1 VAKFSERLS
10 GVFLEEKDVEKNDT
24 KQEVL
29 LHFDSDTVTITKE
42 RYYRLLEIEEQY
54 KAQQQET
61 RRLQQLLE
69 EVIHTF
75 DDNPKII
82 YFKEHLHKRL
92 A

>member
-1 VAKFSERLS
+1 MLS
-10 GVFLEEKDVEKNDT
+10 NLCCCGI
-24 KQEVL
+24 L
-29 LHFDSDTVTITKE
+29 LHFSEDKVTITKE

-61 RRLQQLLE
+61 RRLQELLE
-69 EVIHTF
+69 EIIHQF

-82 YFKEHLHKRL
+82 YFKEHLKKRL